1 MLCQDIMRRPV
12 ECARREDTVQA
23 VARRMRDQ
31 NIGFLPICDDRHR
44 AIGVVTDRDLA
55 VRLCADGASPVD
67 TRIEEVMSTDI
78 VRCRPRDELSAAEQ
92 LMASRHKSRILVT
105 NTDGEPLGV
114 ISLSDVATRSAD
126 AVHVLREVAAREVLS
141 TPSSPRRPAKP

>member
-12 ECARREDTVQA
+12 ECARRGDTVQA

-31 NIGFLPICDDRHR
+31 NIGFLPICDDRNH

-55 VRLCADGASPVD
+55 IRLCADGASPVE
-67 TRIEEVMSTDI
+67 TRIEEVMTSEI
-78 VRCRPRDELSAAEQ
+78 VHCRPRDELAAAEK

-105 NTDGEPLGV
+105 STDGEPLGV
-114 ISLSDVATRSAD
+114 ISLSDVAARSTD
-126 AVHVLREVAAREVLS
+126 AAQVLREVAAREVLS
-141 TPSSPRRPAKP
+141 TPTSPRRPAKR